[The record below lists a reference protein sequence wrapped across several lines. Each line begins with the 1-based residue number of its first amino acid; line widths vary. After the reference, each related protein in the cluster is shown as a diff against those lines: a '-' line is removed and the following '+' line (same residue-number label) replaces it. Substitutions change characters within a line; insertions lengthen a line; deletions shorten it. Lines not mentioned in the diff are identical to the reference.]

1 MQSEL
6 CYLICSRDVDVVGP
20 APGSSPTRVG
30 SNEVARQK
38 SSSNTT
44 CAKTTGWEGGKQSE
58 LARVKT
64 HNSNS
69 NVNKQTLLSGAP
81 RGHSFTEGK
90 KNIEECKYE
99 LEGPS
104 AELTDKPR
112 AGLFPRKSI
121 FFCLVRHVD
130 GKTVKGFLHP
140 KRIPS
145 RTFFLSFFPSE

>member
-1 MQSEL
+1 MVSRGTPNPFLAPGVHALCPLHITFYLPPAGGDVNKQERPVHNWL
-6 CYLICSRDVDVVGP
+6 CYLICSWDVDVVGP

-69 NVNKQTLLSGAP
+69 NVNKQTLSSGAP

-90 KNIEECKYE
+90 KNRRIEGCKY
-99 LEGPS
+99 
-104 AELTDKPR
+104 
-112 AGLFPRKSI
+112 GLGRD
-121 FFCLVRHVD
+121 LRQA
-130 GKTVKGFLHP
+130 
-140 KRIPS
+140 
-145 RTFFLSFFPSE
+145 